1 MTEKFDQAAALKE
14 IRDFFEKSLG
24 RKVSDAEAEKWAFD
38 QALAVLRGQQVVQV
52 GLDDRGNPFFL
63 PIRR

>member
-24 RKVSDAEAEKWAFD
+24 RQVSDAEAEEWAFD
-38 QALAVLRGQQVVQV
+38 QALAVLRSQQVVQI
-52 GLDDRGNPFFL
+52 GTDDRGNPLFVPL
-63 PIRR
+63 RQ